1 MNRVSEYMRF
11 SVWFVGLGYG
21 VLWPVSSVGDSGE
34 PLGASLFC
42 GDGGSPLAEL
52 LCRAPH
58 PLQLPPPFHAIGVL
72 AAALVILL
80 LLPLRMTVR
89 WRRPAAVAVASSLL
103 AIRIPAV
110 LPRPR
115 RRKLSR
121 PRRPVKPRAQFGLR
135 GARR

>member
-1 MNRVSEYMRF
+1 MNRVSEYIRF
-11 SVWFVGLGYG
+11 SIWFVGLGYG
-21 VLWPVSSVGDSGE
+21 LLWPVSSVGDSGE
-34 PLGASLFC
+34 PLGASLLC

-58 PLQLPPPFHAIGVL
+58 PLQLSLPFHAIGLL
-72 AAALVILL
+72 AAVCVAV
-80 LLPLRMTVR
+80 LLPLRMTAR
-89 WRRPAAVAVASSLL
+89 WRRPAAVAVAGSLL

-110 LPRPR
+110 LPHPR